1 MISWDIVT
9 TLNHCFCF
17 YDISGVHVGCL
28 IDFLGIP
35 EIFSFFLVLVLV
47 KVSREFWWYSP
58 CKTLNKVWA
67 CNDQVIL
74 YRKVQFFEVS
84 PKGLKD
90 GVVRHARW
98 LVCHHLCGVS

>member
-17 YDISGVHVGCL
+17 YDISGVHVDC
-28 IDFLGIP
+28 
-35 EIFSFFLVLVLV
+35 FSWYPRNIHFFQSWSLL
-47 KVSREFWWYSP
+47 KYHSREFWWYSP
-58 CKTLNKVWA
+58 CKTPSKVWA
-67 CNDQVIL
+67 CNDQAIL

-90 GVVRHARW
+90 SVVRLARW
-98 LVCHHLCGVS
+98 LVCHHLRGVS